1 MLEWRKG
8 IMSKKKKIIIGSF
21 GAAVLILLTSFTM
34 VIGKQTNNETN
45 ANSPLFA
52 IRIQNTI
59 NGEQKSVTSY
69 YLGKG
74 KECKI
79 SVINRDT
86 KIDLLQKIIEKIS
99 KMNDA
104 QLAELA
110 FLIYSNKIV
119 KENTQQILR
128 VLYQLKNN
136 PTEIKKQLS
145 SIPNDCSHITKGC
158 PPTTFPVCIPTIDY
172 WVLGCALFLVYV
184 ILINVYD
191 FIIYILEG
199 G

>member
-1 MLEWRKG
+1 MN
-8 IMSKKKKIIIGSF
+8 KKKKIFIKSF

-34 VIGKQTNNETN
+34 VIGKQSNHETN
-45 ANSPLFA
+45 ANSPLFV

-59 NGEQKSVTSY
+59 NREQKSVTTS

-74 KECKI
+74 IDCKI
-79 SVINRDT
+79 SFIQRET

-99 KMNDA
+99 KMTDV
-104 QLAELA
+104 QLMELVI
-110 FLIYSNKIV
+110 LINNHKIT

-128 VLYQLKNN
+128 LLYQLKNN
-136 PTEIKKQLS
+136 PNEIKKQLN

-158 PPTTFPVCIPTIDY
+158 PPTTYPICMPTLDFWLPGCIFFWAWI
-172 WVLGCALFLVYV
+172 